1 MKAIKITTDN
11 EISAVT
17 VPEPTWQG
25 MGQLVGG
32 SFETVRP
39 WGLYNLD
46 TPYKGQLLMLVN
58 REGRLIWLERNIVGT
73 ALYNNTPTSTRFE
86 PIVGDILIMAEGFV
100 NGEPDIVGLDDEQ
113 QQVVVTALKNKFK
126 YLTEVKE
133 DETN

>member
-46 TPYKGQLLMLVN
+46 TPYKEQLLIIVN
-58 REGRLIWLERNIVGT
+58 EEGRIIGLEQNPTGT
-73 ALYNNTPTSTRFE
+73 ILYNETPKFMGFE

-113 QQVVVTALKNKFK
+113 LQVVMTALKNKFK

-133 DETN
+133 DEIN